1 MGGFVL
7 EEVKTMYKEYVDYLV
22 ITKSNKP
29 TKHNIEMQKL
39 VALADRRGIKVV
51 EDNWILR

>member
-7 EEVKTMYKEYVDYLV
+7 EEVKTMSKEYVDYLV

-29 TKHNIEMQKL
+29 TKHNIEM
-39 VALADRRGIKVV
+39 
-51 EDNWILR
+51 